1 MKYQRGVA
9 MSGLLLWSLI
19 IIVLA
24 VFSMKVVPSVIVY
37 YKTLKDIRAVS
48 TQASPD
54 ASVAD
59 IRKAYEKYADIDVL
73 ELPSS
78 QLDISKNNGKVV
90 IEFNYEKRIPLLANV
105 SLLIDYKGSSAE

>member
-24 VFSMKVVPSVIVY
+24 VFGMKVVPSVIVY
-37 YKTLKDIRAVS
+37 YKTLKDIHAVS

-90 IEFNYEKRIPLLANV
+90 IEFSYEKRIPLLANV